1 MATTGIT
8 RAGGYAD
15 YSSTGTGGS
24 FSPEIWSSL
33 LTEKT
38 YANTVMGDICDL
50 SWEGEIS
57 KLGDTVHI
65 RTQPNITINTYQ
77 IGQTISY
84 QVPTSTATQL
94 TIDQGL
100 YWAYQIDD
108 IDRYESDIDLM
119 DTFTQNAVQAT
130 MVKQDQTL
138 LAGIPA
144 SVGTANQG
152 ASAGAISGNINLGTT
167 GAPLSVTSSNA
178 VDSVVFAASQ
188 ALDEQNIPYDGRRW
202 MVLPSWMIRKL
213 RNSEIKLVYETGDAV
228 SPARN
233 GKIGRI
239 ADFEIYQSNNLS
251 SGADGSVTAFNCL
264 FGWSPGL
271 AWASQFIE
279 TDIVKLQTQI
289 GVGVRS
295 VCAYGFNVVVPNY
308 IGNVYATPG
317 VG

>member
-1 MATTGIT
+1 
-8 RAGGYAD
+8 
-15 YSSTGTGGS
+15 
-24 FSPEIWSSL
+24 
-33 LTEKT
+33 
-38 YANTVMGDICDL
+38 MGDI
-50 SWEGEIS
+50 
-57 KLGDTVHI
+57 VHI

-77 IGQTISY
+77 IGQTITY
-84 QVPTSTATQL
+84 QVPTSTATNL
-94 TIDQGL
+94 TINQGL

-130 MVKQDQTL
+130 MVKQDQIL

-144 SVGTANQG
+144 EVGTSNQG
-152 ASAGAISGNINLGTT
+152 ASAGAISGNINLGAV
-167 GAPLSVTSSNA
+167 GSPLSVTSTNV
-178 VDSVVFAASQ
+178 VDSVLFAASQ
-188 ALDEQNIPYDGRRW
+188 CLDEQNIPYDGRRW
-202 MVLPSWMIRKL
+202 IVLPSWMIRKL

-233 GKIGRI
+233 GKVGRI

-251 SGADGSVTAFNCL
+251 TGTDGSTAVVNCP

-271 AWASQFIE
+271 AWASQFVE
-279 TDIVKLQTQI
+279 TDVVKLQSQI

-295 VCAYGFNVVVPNY
+295 VCAFGFNVVVPNFV
-308 IGNVYATPG
+308 GNVYASQG

>member
-8 RAGGYAD
+8 RAAGYAD
-15 YSSTGTGGS
+15 YSSTGTDGQ
-24 FSPEIWSSL
+24 FTPELWSMI

-38 YANTVMGDICDL
+38 YPNTVFSDISDL
-50 SWEGEIS
+50 TWEGEIS
-57 KLGDTVHI
+57 KMGDTVHI
-65 RTQPNITINTYQ
+65 RTQPTITVNTYE

-94 TIDQGL
+94 TISKGL

-108 IDRYESDIDLM
+108 IDRYEADIDLM
-119 DTFTQNAVQAT
+119 EMFAQNAVQQT
-130 MVKQDQTL
+130 MVKQDLDL
-138 LAGIPA
+138 LAGIVA
-144 SVGTANQG
+144 EVGTANQG
-152 ASAGAISGNINLGTT
+152 ASAGAISGNINLGAS
-167 GAPLSVTSSNA
+167 GSPLSITSTNV
-178 VDSVVFAASQ
+178 VDSVLFAASQ
-188 ALDEQNIPYDGRRW
+188 CLDEQNIPYDGRRW
-202 MVLPSWMIRKL
+202 IVLPSWMVRQL

-233 GKIGRI
+233 GKVGRI

-251 SGADGSVTAFNCL
+251 YGSDGSLTAWNCL

-295 VCAYGFNVVVPNY
+295 VCAYGYNVVVPNFV
-308 IGNVYATPG
+308 GNVYVTQG
-317 VG
+317 